1 VPSLDDVAR
10 SHTGRTAEEVAWLHR
25 LVSDWQ
31 LLADLSFADLVLW
44 LPDADG
50 LGYWAGAQMR
60 PTTGTTAYVDDL
72 IGGFVP
78 QGRRPLIDQ
87 AFATGHICRE
97 GDPEWRD
104 DVPVRVET
112 IPVSLNQRVIA
123 VIARSTNLLS
133 VRTPSRLELVY
144 LQMAGE
150 LARMIA
156 QGRFPDPDARAAA
169 TGSPRVGDG
178 LATLD
183 ANGRVGYVSPNAM
196 SAYRRLGWAGDLVG
210 ADLGAVTVSLVA
222 SSRRPVERP
231 LAGILRGASAV
242 ETEVDNQNATL
253 AMRVIPLVPEGV
265 HTGAMVLIRDVTD
278 LRHRERELLSREAT
292 IREIHHRVKN
302 NLQTVAALLRM
313 QARRTDS
320 PVAADALREA
330 ERRIGS
336 IAVVHELLSQAL
348 DEQADFDIVLDRL
361 LMMVGDVAATDTTV
375 VTGRVGSVGD
385 LEAETATALAMALTE
400 LLQNAVEHGLGSVD
414 AGEVI
419 VSVAW
424 SGPRLRL
431 TVVDNGVGLDP
442 AFDLLAMSSLGLQI
456 VRTLVE
462 TELDGTF
469 ALAARV
475 DGTGDPERPGAEA
488 VIEFDTQ
495 SRWRRQ

>member
-1 VPSLDDVAR
+1 MPSLDDVAR
-10 SHTGRTAEEVAWLHR
+10 SHTSRTAEEVAWLHR

-78 QGRRPLIDQ
+78 QGRRPLIAQ
-87 AFATGHICRE
+87 AFTTGRICRE

-156 QGRFPDPDARAAA
+156 QGRFPDPDASAAA

-196 SAYRRLGWAGDLVG
+196 SAYRRLGWAADLVG
-210 ADLGAVTVSLVA
+210 ADLGAVTMSLVA

-231 LAGILRGASAV
+231 LAEVLRGGSAV

-253 AMRVIPLVPEGV
+253 AMRVIPLVPDGV

-419 VSVAW
+419 VSATW
-424 SGPRLRL
+424 SGRRLRI
-431 TVVDNGVGLDP
+431 TVVDDGVGLDP
-442 AFDLLAMSSLGLQI
+442 GFDLMAMSSLGLQI

-469 ALAARV
+469 SLAARV
-475 DGTGDPERPGAEA
+475 DGTGDPERPGTEA
-488 VIEFDTQ
+488 VIEFDAD

>member
-10 SHTGRTAEEVAWLHR
+10 SHTSRTAAEVAWLHR

-78 QGRRPLIDQ
+78 HGRRPLIDQ
-87 AFATGHICRE
+87 AFTSGRICRE

-112 IPVSLNQRVIA
+112 IPVSLNERVIA

-156 QGRFPDPDARAAA
+156 QGRFPDPDASAAA

-183 ANGRVGYVSPNAM
+183 ADGRVGYVSPNAM
-196 SAYRRLGWAGDLVG
+196 SAYRRLGWAADLVG
-210 ADLGAVTVSLVA
+210 ADLGVVTVSLVA

-231 LAGILRGASAV
+231 LADVLRGGSAV

-253 AMRVIPLVPEGV
+253 AMRVIPLMPDGV

-348 DEQADFDIVLDRL
+348 DERADFDVVLDRL
-361 LMMVGDVAATDTTV
+361 LMTVGDVAATDTTV
-375 VTGRVGSVGD
+375 AARRIGSVGD
-385 LEAETATALAMALTE
+385 LQAETATALAMALTE
-400 LLQNAVEHGLGSVD
+400 LLQNAVEHGLGGVE

-419 VSVAW
+419 VTIDW
-424 SGPRLRL
+424 SGRRLRL
-431 TVVDNGVGLDP
+431 TVTDDGTGLDP
-442 AFDLLAMSSLGLQI
+442 DFDLLARSSLGLQI

-469 ALAARV
+469 ILSARAE
-475 DGTGDPERPGAEA
+475 GTGAAGRPGTEA
-488 VIEFDTQ
+488 VIEFDTD

>member
-1 VPSLDDVAR
+1 VSRVPS
-10 SHTGRTAEEVAWLHR
+10 
-25 LVSDWQ
+25 
-31 LLADLSFADLVLW
+31 
-44 LPDADG
+44 P
-50 LGYWAGAQMR
+50 
-60 PTTGTTAYVDDL
+60 
-72 IGGFVP
+72 
-78 QGRRPLIDQ
+78 RR
-87 AFATGHICRE
+87 R
-97 GDPEWRD
+97 
-104 DVPVRVET
+104 
-112 IPVSLNQRVIA
+112 
-123 VIARSTNLLS
+123 
-133 VRTPSRLELVY
+133 
-144 LQMAGE
+144 
-150 LARMIA
+150 
-156 QGRFPDPDARAAA
+156 
-169 TGSPRVGDG
+169 
-178 LATLD
+178 
-183 ANGRVGYVSPNAM
+183 
-196 SAYRRLGWAGDLVG
+196 
-210 ADLGAVTVSLVA
+210 
-222 SSRRPVERP
+222 VERP
-231 LAGILRGASAV
+231 LADVLRGGSAV

-253 AMRVIPLVPEGV
+253 AMRVIPLVPDGV

-419 VSVAW
+419 VSATW
-424 SGPRLRL
+424 SGRRLRI
-431 TVVDNGVGLDP
+431 TVVDDGVGLDP
-442 AFDLLAMSSLGLQI
+442 GFDLMAMSSLGLQI

-469 ALAARV
+469 SLAARV
-475 DGTGDPERPGAEA
+475 DGTGDPERPGTEA
-488 VIEFDTQ
+488 VIEFDAD

>member
-10 SHTGRTAEEVAWLHR
+10 SHTSLRADEIARLHR
-25 LVSDWQ
+25 LVADWQ

-44 LPDADG
+44 LSDGEG

-78 QGRRPLIDQ
+78 RGRRPLIDQ
-87 AFATGHICRE
+87 AFATGRICRE

-112 IPVSLNQRVIA
+112 IPVGFGGRVVA

-156 QGRFPDPDARAAA
+156 QGRYPDPEAGSAA

-178 LATLD
+178 LVTLD
-183 ANGRVGYVSPNAM
+183 AGGCVGYVSPNAM

-210 ADLGAVTVSLVA
+210 SELADVTVGLLRTG
-222 SSRRPVERP
+222 RRPVERP
-231 LAGILRGASAV
+231 VAEMLSGRAAL
-242 ETEVDNQNATL
+242 ETEVDNASATL
-253 AMRVIPLVPEGV
+253 APRVIPLVPEGL

-313 QARRTDS
+313 QARRTTA
-320 PVAADALREA
+320 PGAAEALREA

-348 DEQADFDIVLDRL
+348 DERVDFDVVLDRL
-361 LMMVGDVAATDTTV
+361 LMT
-375 VTGRVGSVGD
+375 VGD
-385 LEAETATALAMALTE
+385 LAATETTVRTRRVGQVGELRAETATALAMAMTE
-400 LLQNAVEHGLGSVD
+400 LLQNAVEHGLGGLST
-414 AGEVI
+414 GEVT
-419 VSVAW
+419 VAAART
-424 SGPRLRL
+424 GRRLEL
-431 TVVDNGVGLDP
+431 TVTDDGAGLAAAVDP
-442 AFDLLAMSSLGLQI
+442 ASTSSLGLQI

-469 ALAARV
+469 TLVRLDAPADEARPGTRATIEFELDAAR
-475 DGTGDPERPGAEA
+475 
-488 VIEFDTQ
+488 
-495 SRWRRQ
+495 S